1 MKSTTKNYVSNSLNL
16 RVLVGIGEKCRTYL
30 LVIFAFLLT
39 ALPGWAQNVVQES
52 VAIPNTDDTGLN
64 YKLYS
69 DNTATLLGATSNEI
83 SALNIPAIVTYEKQ
97 EYKVT
102 KIGDDAFEVYPY
114 LKSISGGENIT
125 EIRNNAFTLC
135 SALTGGIVFNNVT
148 NIGSPVNPRV

>member
-1 MKSTTKNYVSNSLNL
+1 MKSTTKNHVSNSLNL

-39 ALPGWAQNVVQES
+39 ALPGWAQDVVQGS
-52 VAIPNTDDTGLN
+52 VTIANTDGTGLN

-83 SALNIPAIVTYEKQ
+83 SDLNIPARVTYEKQ

-125 EIRNNAFTLC
+125 
-135 SALTGGIVFNNVT
+135 
-148 NIGSPVNPRV
+148 RVSSLSF